1 MYTKSSYLGNIH
13 LWCIDVIKNEMNKE
27 YSKTIDYKVGENIR
41 IMIIIKYQNK
51 MSVIYK
57 SIMFTD

>member
-1 MYTKSSYLGNIH
+1 
-13 LWCIDVIKNEMNKE
+13 MNKE
-27 YSKTIDYKVGENIR
+27 YSKTIDYKFGENIR

-51 MSVIYK
+51 MSLIYK